1 MTKAADLSRAKADG
15 DWEAVRAF
23 LLRNPDL
30 IREDADLLAELSLRA
45 AASNVIDFIPPTIA
59 KLEADRDRA
68 VAARKELEEVAEA
81 NFAIQSQAQGAV
93 LQLLGARNHS
103 DLARRVDDMARQCFG
118 LVGGVVALEGMERV
132 PVGWTEL
139 TPGGVEDLLDGR
151 REFRLGQIAQADILF
166 GERRSEVRST
176 ALIRLELWAP
186 ARQGLLAFG
195 SDDPDGFFRGMATE
209 LIDFLG
215 RVVERTAERWP
226 VL

>member
-1 MTKAADLSRAKADG
+1 MTKAADLSRAKTDG

-23 LLRNPDL
+23 LLRHPDL
-30 IREDADLLAELSLRA
+30 IREDADLLAELNLRA
-45 AASNVIDFIPPTIA
+45 TASNVIDFIPPTIA

-118 LVGGVVALEGMERV
+118 LVGGVVALEGLDRV
-132 PVGWTEL
+132 PVGWAEL

-151 REFRLGQIAQADILF
+151 REFRLGQIAEADILF

-186 ARQGLLAFG
+186 ARLGLLAFG